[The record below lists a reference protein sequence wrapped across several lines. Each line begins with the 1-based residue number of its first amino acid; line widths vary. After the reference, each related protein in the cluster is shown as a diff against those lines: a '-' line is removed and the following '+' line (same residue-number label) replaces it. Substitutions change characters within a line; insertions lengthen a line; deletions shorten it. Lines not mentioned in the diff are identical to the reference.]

1 MGLLIPIQ
9 GPDDLRLFF
18 VERKYF
24 SGKTPGCFP
33 LLSSQNPFSSI
44 TGRHSHGA
52 QSSLDS
58 CLPSRALSS
67 TLHTHC
73 IPYDPSFP
81 SCDVIP
87 RGALLFLPLPLS
99 LWTLRPTAPIL
110 PSAPTGFGVE
120 ELLQLPKEIPL
131 SGEWPLSQVL
141 SPQLPVA
148 NFPTSYN
155 LSGALGQPFYGL
167 TSKSSGGLF

>member
-33 LLSSQNPFSSI
+33 LLSSQNSFSSI

-67 TLHTHC
+67 TPTPTASPT
-73 IPYDPSFP
+73 IPPSP
-81 SCDVIP
+81 AVIP

-155 LSGALGQPFYGL
+155 LSGALGQPF
-167 TSKSSGGLF
+167 